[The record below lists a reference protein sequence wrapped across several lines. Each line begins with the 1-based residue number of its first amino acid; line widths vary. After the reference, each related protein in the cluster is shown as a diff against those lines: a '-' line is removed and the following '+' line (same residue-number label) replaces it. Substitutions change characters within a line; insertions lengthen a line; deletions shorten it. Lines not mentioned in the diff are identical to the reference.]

1 MGVVQQAVCDYRI
14 IDLPLSP
21 INYCLSYLM
30 YLSVKSWMNNSFL
43 VPRPPAAELLRHGL
57 GRADRHLLHG
67 LQLQHL
73 RPRAMWDTPGRG
85 NQNWWLNQP
94 RMGVLDGS
102 TILVLKIGRKWGEHL
117 WVPWEIRKK
126 PAKKWR
132 FDDYKTFEI
141 HWNTLCSWCNYVHIC
156 SCMSLSSRINLRRHG
171 FIRTEGVVSARQ
183 CLVSY
188 SKGIGI
194 AAAAIHI
201 AGERSQQRKAW
212 LQGGAP
218 LLNSKNTGKK
228 WCFYCL

>member
-1 MGVVQQAVCDYRI
+1 MGIVQQAVCDYRI

-126 PAKKWR
+126 PAKNGGSMIIRPLK
-132 FDDYKTFEI
+132 YIEI
-141 HWNTLCSWCNYVHIC
+141 RCVIDVIMFIYV
-156 SCMSLSSRINLRRHG
+156 
-171 FIRTEGVVSARQ
+171 
-183 CLVSY
+183 LVCPCQ
-188 SKGIGI
+188 
-194 AAAAIHI
+194 
-201 AGERSQQRKAW
+201 AGSI
-212 LQGGAP
+212 
-218 LLNSKNTGKK
+218 
-228 WCFYCL
+228 